1 MATRRRRRRSGRPS
15 GPAGSA
21 SITRW
26 VRRIALG
33 VAIGGALG
41 LLAVGGLVYT
51 YAGDLPNL
59 DRFGSEH
66 LAQGTRIYA
75 HDGKGLRLLEE
86 RYAERR
92 TVVPLD
98 SIAVAVRQATIAVED
113 RDFYSH
119 RGVNPVRIASAF
131 FYDVVHRQAAQGG
144 STITQ
149 QVIKTQLL
157 GDWKS
162 SRSFDRKLREFI
174 LAIEVENKYD
184 KDRILET
191 YLNNNFYG
199 NGAYGIETAA
209 RTYFNKPAKDL
220 SPAEAS
226 FLAGLPQRPSGY
238 DPFRPDGLKRA
249 RARQRVV
256 LDAMVREKYLT
267 RAQADAAYAQD
278 LATPLKK
285 AGEASQARRVSLA
298 PHFVDYVVAQL
309 ETQYDAAFINRGGLT
324 VITTLDAAA
333 QEQALAAVSRG
344 VEAYRRQGANN
355 GALLAL
361 DVHTGAILAMVGSAN
376 YTDAS
381 IGGQVNIALA
391 GRAPGSSFK
400 PYTYVTALA
409 NGYTAASLLDDSHGR
424 FGTYEVHDWD
434 SQELGTIPLRESLAK
449 SRNISSVRLLQAI
462 GTEKVFATTRALGI
476 TARFE
481 PVLSVTLGSQD
492 IRMIEHVAG
501 YAGFANGGLRVRPF
515 AIEEVRVGDRVLS
528 RADVRRDVGERV
540 ITPAAAYLLTDILKE
555 AVNPAWNLRFP
566 VAGKSGTTSDFK
578 DSWFVGYTPE
588 VAVGAWMGRT
598 LSNPPRN
605 ESMPGVWGEL
615 GGGMVWREFV
625 RAQVGTRPVSA
636 DWGRP
641 PTIRTLLVCRAGLRA
656 AHPVAEQTRTEL
668 FVAGTEP
675 AAWCPGMEPAPSAT
689 PTPSSSPRP
698 TNHASP
704 TPSASLPSPSG
715 SPGPSPTPTGS
726 APTPSG
732 SPSGS
737 PRP

>member
-1 MATRRRRRRSGRPS
+1 MGTRRRRRRSARPS
-15 GPAGSA
+15 GPIQPANLK
-21 SITRW
+21 RW
-26 VRRIALG
+26 ARRIALG
-33 VAIGGALG
+33 LAIGGGIG

-66 LAQGTRIYA
+66 LAQATRIYA

-98 SIAVAVRQATIAVED
+98 SIAIGLRQATIAVED

-119 RGVNPVRIASAF
+119 RGVNPVRIGSAF
-131 FYDVVHRQAAQGG
+131 VYDVLHREAAQGG

-149 QVIKTQLL
+149 QVIKTHLL

-162 SRSFDRKLREFI
+162 SRSFQRKLREAI
-174 LAIEVENKYD
+174 LAVEVESKYD

-209 RTYFNKPAKDL
+209 RTYFAKPAKDL
-220 SPAEAS
+220 TAGEAS
-226 FLAGLPQRPSGY
+226 FLAGLPQRPSAY
-238 DPFRPDGLKRA
+238 DPFRPEGLKRA

-267 RAQADAAYAQD
+267 RAQAEAAYAQD

-285 AGEASQARRVSLA
+285 AAEASQARRVSLA

-324 VITTLDAAA
+324 VITTLDAGA
-333 QEQALAAVSRG
+333 QEQAVSAVSRG
-344 VEAYRRQGANN
+344 VEAYRRQGATN

-376 YTDAS
+376 YADES
-381 IGGQVNIALA
+381 IGGQVDIALA

-400 PYTYVTALA
+400 PYTYVTALS

-434 SQELGTIPLRESLAK
+434 NRELGPISLRESLAK
-449 SRNISSVRLLQAI
+449 SRNISSVRLLQAL

-476 TARFE
+476 SAKFE

-492 IRMIEHVAG
+492 VRMIEHVAS
-501 YAGFANGGLRVRPF
+501 YSSFANGGLRVRPF

-540 ITPAAAYLLTDILKE
+540 IAAAQAYLLTDILKE

-615 GGGMVWREFV
+615 GGGMVWREFL
-625 RAQVGTRPVSA
+625 RAYTVAHPASA
-636 DWGRP
+636 DWARP
-641 PTIRTLLVCRAGLRA
+641 ATIRTLLVCQAGLRA
-656 AHPVAEQTRTEL
+656 AHPVAGQTRNEL

-675 AAWCPGMEPAPSAT
+675 TAWCPGMEPAASAT
-689 PTPSSSPRP
+689 PSPHP
-698 TNHASP
+698 TNGPSP
-704 TPSASLPSPSG
+704 TPSVSLPVPPISPE
-715 SPGPSPTPTGS
+715 PSPTPTGP
-726 APTPSG
+726 AP